1 MSELKRVYLH
11 RYDQY
16 IEDVES
22 PSKLFV
28 LNTSHVKATWIVK
41 GQYI

>member
-11 RYDQY
+11 RYDH
-16 IEDVES
+16 